1 MKKTIIVLLLF
12 LCAFSGCITAF
23 KYTNFKSREQEIKQE
38 LENTKENINEKVQE
52 DPVFKDGILG
62 MIVIP
67 SLNVE
72 AEIKEGTGSEILK
85 YFVRTF

>member
-12 LCAFSGCITAF
+12 LCAFSLAVTIF
-23 KYTNFKSREQEIKQE
+23 KYANFRNKEQEIIKE
-38 LENTKENINEKVQE
+38 IEEAKEIKENKVQE
-52 DPVFKDGILG
+52 EKVFKDGILG
-62 MIVIP
+62 IIVIP

-72 AEIKEGTGSEILK
+72 AEIKEGTGPEILK

>member
-12 LCAFSGCITAF
+12 LCAFSGFITAF

>member
-12 LCAFSGCITAF
+12 LCAFSGVITSF
-23 KYTNFKSREQEIKQE
+23 KYASFRSREQEIKQE
-38 LENTKENINEKVQE
+38 LENVKENIDEKVQE
-52 DPVFKDGILG
+52 EPVFKDGILG

-72 AEIKEGTGSEILK
+72 AEIKEGTGPEILK
-85 YFVRTF
+85 YFVRTL